1 MADEVHVHDAEA
13 DTDEAGEA
21 IHLPGP
27 SYQPVALAFGL
38 TLAITGVVI
47 YFPISVIGLV
57 ITLVFDSRTDAPGTV
72 PLAMG
77 QTAEELREASV
88 AGFRAGMLVAAAL
101 AFAGAAVGAFWISNR
116 EARVEQAQ
124 PVSEQAPAPAGS

>member
-1 MADEVHVHDAEA
+1 MTDEVHVHDAEA

-57 ITLVFDSRTDAPGTV
+57 ITLVTLYLWIRDTRRDISDL
-72 PLAMG
+72 PL
-77 QTAEELREASV
+77 EH
-88 AGFRAGMLVAAAL
+88 
-101 AFAGAAVGAFWISNR
+101 
-116 EARVEQAQ
+116 
-124 PVSEQAPAPAGS
+124 